1 MKMKQGLLYKFLIAP
16 LIFLL
21 LYIGT
26 ILPFIGEGLRALLQF
41 LPQILTSAISLL
53 LTILET
59 LQMAINS
66 FLAFFSP
73 ALAQLFS
80 SISNAF
86 VHTLSSIFNAFAQLF
101 GSAIDLVLKLMSG
114 IFYGLGQA
122 WSLLASVLIH
132 LLNLLGFFAETI
144 IAFLLLIIQLLL
156 YGLQTLLSTLFAIIY
171 KILSMIPVLREV
183 TDYLL
188 NTPAGRLLREFFG
201 LFFNK
206 THRLEA
212 KYAWQNFL
220 KKLKRKG
227 S

>member
-1 MKMKQGLLYKFLIAP
+1 MEMKQGLVYKFLIAP

-26 ILPFIGEGLRALLQF
+26 LLPFIGEGLRALLQF
-41 LPQILTSAISLL
+41 LPQLLTYAISLL
-53 LTILET
+53 MTILAAVT
-59 LQMAINS
+59 ALINH

-73 ALAQLFS
+73 MFAKMFASFSNMFMQAL
-80 SISNAF
+80 SI
-86 VHTLSSIFNAFAQLF
+86 IFNTFAQLF
-101 GSAIDLVLKLMSG
+101 GFVVDFALKIING
-114 IFYGLGQA
+114 IFYLFGQA
-122 WSLLASVLIH
+122 WSLLASLLIH
-132 LLNLLGFFAETI
+132 SLNLLGFFAEAI
-144 IAFLLLIIQLLL
+144 IAFVLLVGQLLL
-156 YGLQTLLSTLFAIIY
+156 YALQTLLSTLFAIIY
-171 KILSMIPVLREV
+171 KILSVIPVLRDV

-188 NTPAGRLLREFFG
+188 DTPAGRLLREFFG

-206 THRLEA
+206 SHRLEA

>member
-1 MKMKQGLLYKFLIAP
+1 MKQGLVYKFLIAP
-16 LIFLL
+16 IIFLL

-26 ILPFIGEGLRALLQF
+26 LLPFIGEGLRVFLQF
-41 LPQILTSAISLL
+41 LPQLLTYVISLL
-53 LTILET
+53 
-59 LQMAINS
+59 MAILAAVTAFINH

-73 ALAQLFS
+73 MLAKMFS
-80 SISNAF
+80 SFSNAF
-86 VHTLSSIFNAFAQLF
+86 MNTLSIIFNTFAQFF
-101 GSAIDLVLKLMSG
+101 GFVVDFALKIISG
-114 IFYGLGQA
+114 IFYWFGQF

-132 LLNLLGFFAETI
+132 LLNLLVFFAEAL
-144 IAFLLLIIQLLL
+144 IAFLLLIVQLLL
-156 YGLQTLLSTLFAIIY
+156 YALQTLLSTLFAIIY
-171 KILSMIPVLREV
+171 KFLNMVPALRDF

-188 NTPAGRLLREFFG
+188 NTPVGRLLREFFG

-206 THRLEA
+206 AHRLEA

>member
-1 MKMKQGLLYKFLIAP
+1 MKQGLLYKFLIAP

-41 LPQILTSAISLL
+41 LPQILTSAISVL

-59 LQMAINS
+59 LQLAINS

-73 ALAQLFS
+73 GLAQLFS

-86 VHTLSSIFNAFAQLF
+86 VHVLSSIFNTFAQLF
-101 GSAIDLVLKLMSG
+101 GFAIDLALKLISS
-114 IFYGLGQA
+114 IFYWLGQA
-122 WSLLASVLIH
+122 WSLLASALIH
-132 LLNLLGFFAETI
+132 LLNLFGFFAEAI

-156 YGLQTLLSTLFAIIY
+156 YALQILFSTLFAIIY
-171 KILSMIPVLREV
+171 KVLSMIPVLRDF

>member
-26 ILPFIGEGLRALLQF
+26 ILPFIGEGLRVFLLF
-41 LPQILTSAISLL
+41 LPQLLTLVISLL
-53 LTILET
+53 LTILAALST
-59 LQMAINS
+59 AINS

-73 ALAQLFS
+73 TLAGVFS

-86 VHTLSSIFNAFAQLF
+86 VLVLSSIFNTFAQLF
-101 GSAIDLVLKLMSG
+101 GSAIELTLKLLSF
-114 IFYGLGQA
+114 IFYWFAQL
-122 WSLLASVLIH
+122 WSVFTSALINVLT
-132 LLNLLGFFAETI
+132 LLGFFAEAI
-144 IAFLLLIIQLLL
+144 IAFLLLVIQLLL
-156 YGLQTLLSTLFAIIY
+156 YALQTLLSTLFAIIY
-171 KILSMIPVLREV
+171 KILSNLPVLREV

-188 NTPAGRLLREFFG
+188 DTPAGRLIREFFG

-206 THRLEA
+206 AHRLEA